1 MLKFYDKNLKDTLS
15 KYIYSD
21 DMFGIYSSDTLLS
34 ETRRGIIRAINMAVK
49 YSAERKEQ
57 IGIWA
62 NHKPADSTWD
72 SIMERVC
79 FIEAEYTG
87 TGNKFVIITNKGSR
101 AIEDIND
108 LIELIT
114 CDEKQM
120 IFDTLDDI
128 NNLIIKYEHNN
139 TRIPLDVR
147 IRSKRIDNDIREK
160 VSFMK
165 SMLRE
170 GGLLDNV

>member
-15 KYIYSD
+15 KYICSD

-34 ETRRGIIRAINMAVK
+34 ETRRGIIRAIDMAIK

-128 NNLIIKYEHNN
+128 NNLIIKYEHR
-139 TRIPLDVR
+139 TRAQGDSRLYFR
-147 IRSKRIDNDIREK
+147 KIDDDILEK
-160 VSFMK
+160 VSFIK

>member
-62 NHKPADSTWD
+62 NHKPANSTWD
-72 SIMERVC
+72 QVMERVC

-120 IFDTLDDI
+120 IFDALDDI
-128 NNLIIKYEHNN
+128 NNLVLKYEHR
-139 TRIPLDVR
+139 TRAKGDSGIYFR
-147 IRSKRIDNDIREK
+147 IIDNDIIEK
-160 VSFMK
+160 VSFIK
-165 SMLRE
+165 NMLRE
-170 GGLLDNV
+170 GGAFDSV